1 MESVTNENITL
12 VVAVEVAAGE
22 TAAAAGETAAAAAV
36 TQQQQKKTTP
46 RRKNRTKAEIE
57 NDKQVKVAKAAQRK
71 QAAAAKQAVIEEK
84 KQARLAKANAPVVQL
99 PPGVGLDAQAAMRI
113 LDHCRGKANNAFR
126 RMIAMRKIFNPAENI
141 NKFMTGGGAEE
152 ILHQLITSV
161 GYDCTNVSAKATVI
175 DLVIMVPDLVVPAQA
190 SGGGGGEDT
199 AAAGAAGAAAAGA
212 AGVAAAAAPLYRFA
226 PSLKNSGNINGS
238 PILENYRGKKR
249 AEIRPLPPTFI
260 IYTEVALQRVR
271 VVYLDH
277 EIVVSAYP
285 TLTAE
290 EIGRL
295 IYKNEDSNLT
305 FQSGFLKDF
314 IPRLPNE
321 YILTA
326 DYPTDLPA
334 LKSTNIVLLA
344 LAEVDQQLAEADAA
358 AAAALVVV

>member
-12 VVAVEVAAGE
+12 VVEV
-22 TAAAAGETAAAAAV
+22 AAGETAAAAAV

-71 QAAAAKQAVIEEK
+71 QAAAEKQAAIEEK

-113 LDHCRGKANNAFR
+113 FDHCRGKANNAFR

-175 DLVIMVPDLVVPAQA
+175 DLVIMVPDLVVPAAAA
-190 SGGGGGEDT
+190 SGGEDT
-199 AAAGAAGAAAAGA
+199 AAG
-212 AGVAAAAAPLYRFA
+212 AAAAAPLYRFA

-358 AAAALVVV
+358 AALVVVVGV

>member
-22 TAAAAGETAAAAAV
+22 AAGETAAAAAV

-71 QAAAAKQAVIEEK
+71 QAAAEKQAAIEEK

-113 LDHCRGKANNAFR
+113 FDHCRGKANNAFR

-175 DLVIMVPDLVVPAQA
+175 DLVIMVPDLVVPAAAA
-190 SGGGGGEDT
+190 SGGGEDT
-199 AAAGAAGAAAAGA
+199 AAAG
-212 AGVAAAAAPLYRFA
+212 AAAAAPLYRFA

-358 AAAALVVV
+358 AAAAALVVVVGV

>member
-12 VVAVEVAAGE
+12 
-22 TAAAAGETAAAAAV
+22 AAAV
-36 TQQQQKKTTP
+36 AVTQQQKKTTP

-57 NDKQVKVAKAAQRK
+57 NDKQVKVEKAAQRK
-71 QAAAAKQAVIEEK
+71 QAAAAKQAAIEEK

-113 LDHCRGKANNAFR
+113 FDHCRGKANNAFR

-175 DLVIMVPDLVVPAQA
+175 DLVIMVPDLVVPAAAA
-190 SGGGGGEDT
+190 SGGGGEDT
-199 AAAGAAGAAAAGA
+199 AAAAAA
-212 AGVAAAAAPLYRFA
+212 AAAAAPLYRFA

-344 LAEVDQQLAEADAA
+344 LADVDQQLAEADAA
-358 AAAALVVV
+358 AAAL

>member
-12 VVAVEVAAGE
+12 VVEVAVEA
-22 TAAAAGETAAAAAV
+22 AAAAGETAAAAAV
-36 TQQQQKKTTP
+36 TQQQKKTTP

-71 QAAAAKQAVIEEK
+71 QAAAEKQAAIEEK

-113 LDHCRGKANNAFR
+113 FDHCRGKANNAFR

-175 DLVIMVPDLVVPAQA
+175 DLVIMVPDLVVPAA
-190 SGGGGGEDT
+190 SGGEDT
-199 AAAGAAGAAAAGA
+199 AAA
-212 AGVAAAAAPLYRFA
+212 AAAAAPLYRFA

-358 AAAALVVV
+358 AAAAAALVGV

>member
-12 VVAVEVAAGE
+12 VVAVEE
-22 TAAAAGETAAAAAV
+22 AAAAV
-36 TQQQQKKTTP
+36 TQQQKKTTP

-71 QAAAAKQAVIEEK
+71 QAAAEKQAAIEEK

-199 AAAGAAGAAAAGA
+199 AATGAG
-212 AGVAAAAAPLYRFA
+212 AAAPLYRFA

-344 LAEVDQQLAEADAA
+344 LADVDQQLEEADAA
-358 AAAALVVV
+358 AAASALLVLGV

>member
-12 VVAVEVAAGE
+12 VVEVAVEA
-22 TAAAAGETAAAAAV
+22 AAAAGETAAAAAV
-36 TQQQQKKTTP
+36 TQQQKKTTP

-71 QAAAAKQAVIEEK
+71 QAAAEKQAAIEEK

-175 DLVIMVPDLVVPAQA
+175 DLVIMVPDLVVPAA
-190 SGGGGGEDT
+190 SGGEDT
-199 AAAGAAGAAAAGA
+199 AAA
-212 AGVAAAAAPLYRFA
+212 AAAAAPLYRFA

-358 AAAALVVV
+358 AAAAAALVGV

>member
-12 VVAVEVAAGE
+12 VVAVEE
-22 TAAAAGETAAAAAV
+22 AAAAV
-36 TQQQQKKTTP
+36 TQQQKKTTP

-71 QAAAAKQAVIEEK
+71 QAAAEKQAAIEEK

-175 DLVIMVPDLVVPAQA
+175 DLVIMVPDLVVPAA
-190 SGGGGGEDT
+190 SGGEDT
-199 AAAGAAGAAAAGA
+199 AAA
-212 AGVAAAAAPLYRFA
+212 AAAAAPLYRFA

-358 AAAALVVV
+358 AAAAAALVGV

>member
-12 VVAVEVAAGE
+12 AVEVAA
-22 TAAAAGETAAAAAV
+22 V
-36 TQQQQKKTTP
+36 TQQQKKTTP

-71 QAAAAKQAVIEEK
+71 QAAAEKQAAIEEK

-113 LDHCRGKANNAFR
+113 FDHCRGKANNAFR

-190 SGGGGGEDT
+190 GGEDT
-199 AAAGAAGAAAAGA
+199 AAA
-212 AGVAAAAAPLYRFA
+212 AAAAAPLYRFA

-358 AAAALVVV
+358 ALVVVVGV

>member
-12 VVAVEVAAGE
+12 VVAVEE
-22 TAAAAGETAAAAAV
+22 AAAAV
-36 TQQQQKKTTP
+36 TQQQKKTTP

-71 QAAAAKQAVIEEK
+71 QAAAEKQAAIEEK

-199 AAAGAAGAAAAGA
+199 AATGAG
-212 AGVAAAAAPLYRFA
+212 AAAPLYRFA

-358 AAAALVVV
+358 AAAAAALVGV

>member
-12 VVAVEVAAGE
+12 VVEVAVEEV
-22 TAAAAGETAAAAAV
+22 AAGETAAAAAV

-71 QAAAAKQAVIEEK
+71 QAAAEKQAAIEEK
-84 KQARLAKANAPVVQL
+84 KQARLVKANAPVVQL

-113 LDHCRGKANNAFR
+113 FDHCRGKANNAFR

-175 DLVIMVPDLVVPAQA
+175 DLVIMVPDLVVPAAAA
-190 SGGGGGEDT
+190 SGAGGGEEV
-199 AAAGAAGAAAAGA
+199 AAG
-212 AGVAAAAAPLYRFA
+212 AAAAAPLYRFA

-358 AAAALVVV
+358 AAAAALVVV

>member
-12 VVAVEVAAGE
+12 VVEVAAGE
-22 TAAAAGETAAAAAV
+22 AAGETAAAAAV

-71 QAAAAKQAVIEEK
+71 QAAAEKQAAIEEK

-113 LDHCRGKANNAFR
+113 FDHCRGKANNAFR

-175 DLVIMVPDLVVPAQA
+175 DLVIMVPDLVVPAAAA
-190 SGGGGGEDT
+190 SGAGGGEEV
-199 AAAGAAGAAAAGA
+199 AAG
-212 AGVAAAAAPLYRFA
+212 AAAAAPLYRFA

-358 AAAALVVV
+358 ALVVVVGV

>member
-12 VVAVEVAAGE
+12 VVEVAVEEV
-22 TAAAAGETAAAAAV
+22 AAGETAAAAAV

-71 QAAAAKQAVIEEK
+71 QAAAEKQAAIEEK
-84 KQARLAKANAPVVQL
+84 KQARLVKANAPVVQL

-113 LDHCRGKANNAFR
+113 FDHCRGKANNAFR

-175 DLVIMVPDLVVPAQA
+175 DLVIMVPDLVVPAAAA
-190 SGGGGGEDT
+190 SGAGGGEEV
-199 AAAGAAGAAAAGA
+199 AAG
-212 AGVAAAAAPLYRFA
+212 AAPLYRFA

-358 AAAALVVV
+358 AAAAALVVV

>member
-12 VVAVEVAAGE
+12 VVEVAVEA
-22 TAAAAGETAAAAAV
+22 AAAAGETAAAAAV
-36 TQQQQKKTTP
+36 TQQQKKTTP

-71 QAAAAKQAVIEEK
+71 QAAAAKQAAIEEK

-113 LDHCRGKANNAFR
+113 FDHCRGKANNAFR

-175 DLVIMVPDLVVPAQA
+175 DLVIMVPDLVVPAAAA
-190 SGGGGGEDT
+190 SGGEDT
-199 AAAGAAGAAAAGA
+199 AAAGAAGAAG
-212 AGVAAAAAPLYRFA
+212 AAPLYRFA

-358 AAAALVVV
+358 AAALVVV